1 MALFVVEPGVSVYA
15 QDVGSGPPVVLLAGF
30 GLSHEV
36 WDGEVRELADAGH
49 RVVCIDL
56 RGTGR
61 SDKPVGD
68 YSVARLA
75 ADVEAVLDALDLR
88 EVTLVGWSFG
98 GQIALALAAA
108 SPERVARLVLVCSNG
123 VRASRGKDYP
133 FGPPAD
139 ALLAALVQGE
149 REDRIAARHKT
160 IASGF
165 HLEPDPRLLELLVR
179 VQLRMPSWAAAACY
193 ESYLTTDLR
202 AVLPSVTVPV
212 VQILG
217 AEDVVTPLAGARW
230 LGEHLADW
238 RLIVLERC
246 GHYPMFEAASRIQG
260 RTGAGGLGSEARELV
275 DPDGLRGAGR
285 GERQHL
291 RERALHALPQQI
303 RCPRTPRRRR

>member
-15 QDVGSGPPVVLLAGF
+15 QDVGSGSPVVLLAGF

-68 YSVARLA
+68 YSIARLA

-98 GQIALALAAA
+98 GQIALALAST
-108 SPERVARLVLVCSNG
+108 SPERVSRLVLVCSNG
-123 VRASRGKDYP
+123 VRASRATNYP

-139 ALLAALVQGE
+139 ALLEALARGE
-149 REDRIAARHKT
+149 REDRIAARHRT

-165 HLEPDPRLLELLVR
+165 HGEPDPRVLEFLVR
-179 VQLRMPSWAAAACY
+179 VQLQMPSWAAVACY
-193 ESYLTTDLR
+193 ESYLTTDLS

-217 AEDVVTPLAGARW
+217 AEDAVTPPAGAQW
-230 LGEHLADW
+230 LGERLADW
-238 RLIVLERC
+238 RLIELERC
-246 GHYPMFEAASRIQG
+246 GHYPMFEAAAEFR
-260 RTGAGGLGSEARELV
+260 AALV
-275 DPDGLRGAGR
+275 
-285 GERQHL
+285 
-291 RERALHALPQQI
+291 RAAKVTSQ
-303 RCPRTPRRRR
+303 

>member
-15 QDVGSGPPVVLLAGF
+15 QDVGNGSPVVLLAGF

-49 RVVCIDL
+49 RVVCVDL

-75 ADVEAVLDALDLR
+75 ADVKAVLDTLDLR

-98 GQIALALAAA
+98 GQVALALSAT
-108 SPERVARLVLVCSNG
+108 SPERISRLVLVCSNG
-123 VRASRGKDYP
+123 VRASRGKNYP
-133 FGPPAD
+133 FGAPAD
-139 ALLAALVQGE
+139 ALLGALVRGE

-165 HLEPDPRLLELLVR
+165 HAEPDPRVLEFLLR
-179 VQLRMPSWAAAACY
+179 VQLQMPSWAAVACY
-193 ESYLTTDLR
+193 ESYLTTDLS
-202 AVLPSVTVPV
+202 AVLGSVAVPV

-217 AEDVVTPLAGARW
+217 AEDVVTPPAGAQW
-230 LGEHLADW
+230 LGERLADW
-238 RLIVLERC
+238 RPIKLQRC
-246 GHYPMFEAASRIQG
+246 GHYPMFEAAAEFRS
-260 RTGAGGLGSEARELV
+260 ALV
-275 DPDGLRGAGR
+275 
-285 GERQHL
+285 
-291 RERALHALPQQI
+291 HAAKVMT
-303 RCPRTPRRRR
+303 R